1 MGQQKTQTAGCAA
14 CNHMHHRCLPNCIFA
29 PYFPATSPSFG
40 YISQVY
46 SCNNIKKI
54 LQSAPVE
61 KRTRKAESLAF
72 EAEARIRNPE
82 FGCVGYIHLLQQH
95 WAQIERDIQEINE
108 AQFSAASY
116 QPPVEQQYWHQMPQ
130 LTTMTAQSYH
140 EQPDDFPIPQMTQT
154 MSEMSPLQQHGQL
167 AEIED
172 FLNETRSDDTMTDA
186 AVQDYEADLKD
197 LLRVIPSTQDDGTT
211 GAEVEEFAAD
221 LQEDLLSSYQPPLE
235 QQYWHQMTMTAQPYH
250 DQPDFQTQSYHEQ
263 SDDFPTQSYHEQPDD
278 FPIPQMTQTMSEMR
292 PLQQHDQLAEI
303 EDFLSEICSDDL
315 MTDAALQAYEA
326 DLKDLLRVIPST
338 QDDGVTNAEVEEF
351 AADLEEDLLRVI
363 PSTQDDGMIDAEV
376 EEFAA
381 DLEEYFLNS

>member
-61 KRTRKAESLAF
+61 QRTRKAESLAF
-72 EAEARIRNPE
+72 EAEARLRNPE

-108 AQFSAASY
+108 AQYSAVSY
-116 QPPVEQQYWHQMPQ
+116 QPPLEQQYWHQMPQ
-130 LTTMTAQSYH
+130 LTTMTAQ
-140 EQPDDFPIPQMTQT
+140 QPDDFPIPQMTQT
-154 MSEMSPLQQHGQL
+154 IMSEMRPLQQHDQL

-172 FLNETRSDDTMTDA
+172 FLNETCSDDMMTDA
-186 AVQDYEADLKD
+186 AAQAYEADLKD
-197 LLRVIPSTQDDGTT
+197 LLRAIPSTQDDGTT
-211 GAEVEEFAAD
+211 DAEVEEFAAD
-221 LQEDLLSSYQPPLE
+221 LEED
-235 QQYWHQMTMTAQPYH
+235 
-250 DQPDFQTQSYHEQ
+250 
-263 SDDFPTQSYHEQPDD
+263 
-278 FPIPQMTQTMSEMR
+278 IPQMTQTMSEMH

-326 DLKDLLRVIPST
+326 DLEDLLRVIPST
-338 QDDGVTNAEVEEF
+338 QDDGVTDAEVEEF
-351 AADLEEDLLRVI
+351 AADLEEDL
-363 PSTQDDGMIDAEV
+363 TQDDGMIDAEV

-381 DLEEYFLNS
+381 DLEEDFLNS

>member
-1 MGQQKTQTAGCAA
+1 MDQQKTQTAGCAA

-54 LQSAPVE
+54 LESAPVE
-61 KRTRKAESLAF
+61 QRTRKAESLAF

-95 WAQIERDIQEINE
+95 WAQIERDIKEINE

-116 QPPVEQQYWHQMPQ
+116 QPPLEQQYWHQMPQ
-130 LTTMTAQSYH
+130 LTTMTAQ
-140 EQPDDFPIPQMTQT
+140 QPDDFPIPQMTQT
-154 MSEMSPLQQHGQL
+154 MSEMRPLQQHDQL

-172 FLNETRSDDTMTDA
+172 FLNDTCSDDMMTDA
-186 AVQDYEADLKD
+186 AAQAYEADLKD

-211 GAEVEEFAAD
+211 DAEVEEFTAD
-221 LQEDLLSSYQPPLE
+221 LEED
-235 QQYWHQMTMTAQPYH
+235 
-250 DQPDFQTQSYHEQ
+250 
-263 SDDFPTQSYHEQPDD
+263 
-278 FPIPQMTQTMSEMR
+278 IPQMTQTMSEMR

-338 QDDGVTNAEVEEF
+338 QDDGVTDAEVEEF
-351 AADLEEDLLRVI
+351 AADLEEDLLTVI

-381 DLEEYFLNS
+381 DLEEDDLLSS

>member
-61 KRTRKAESLAF
+61 QRTRKAESLAF
-72 EAEARIRNPE
+72 EAEARLRNPE

-95 WAQIERDIQEINE
+95 WAQIERDIQEIND

-116 QPPVEQQYWHQMPQ
+116 QPPLEQQYWDQMPE
-130 LTTMTAQSYH
+130 LMTMTAQSYHEQPDNFPTQSYH

-154 MSEMSPLQQHGQL
+154 MSEMRPLQQHDQL

-172 FLNETRSDDTMTDA
+172 FLNETCSDDMMTDA
-186 AVQDYEADLKD
+186 AAQAYEADLKD

-211 GAEVEEFAAD
+211 DAEVEEFAAD
-221 LQEDLLSSYQPPLE
+221 LEEDLTQDDGMIDAEVEVEEFAADLE
-235 QQYWHQMTMTAQPYH
+235 E
-250 DQPDFQTQSYHEQ
+250 D
-263 SDDFPTQSYHEQPDD
+263 
-278 FPIPQMTQTMSEMR
+278 IPQMTQTMSEMR

-326 DLKDLLRVIPST
+326 DLEDLLRVIPST
-338 QDDGVTNAEVEEF
+338 QDDGVTDAEVEEF
-351 AADLEEDLLRVI
+351 AADLEEDL
-363 PSTQDDGMIDAEV
+363 TQDDGMIDAEV

-381 DLEEYFLNS
+381 DLEEDFLNS